1 MLVIGGLAVGARY
14 VFMRPLRRRVA
25 ELIEADNSVFCVTL
39 DPLWMPLE
47 DRSSGTL
54 GIGYL
59 IVSREGIRI
68 VDDTNREILVAAWA
82 EVVDVRPNRAP
93 KAIAELVLNRGG
105 EVTQSWFYVLG
116 PRAFLRRGR
125 HGVDRFVDLVNA
137 MRPSANPRGVET

>member
-1 MLVIGGLAVGARY
+1 MLVIVGLAFGARY
-14 VFMRPLRRRVA
+14 VFMRPLRRRIA
-25 ELIEADNSVFCVTL
+25 ELTETDNSVFCVTL
-39 DPLWMPLE
+39 DPLWMPPE
-47 DRSSGTL
+47 NTFSGTL

-105 EVTQSWFYVLG
+105 EITQSWFYVLG
-116 PRAFLRRGR
+116 PRTFLRRGR
-125 HGVDRFVDLVNA
+125 RGISRFVRQVRAL
-137 MRPSANPRGVET
+137 RPEVPA